1 MFFTLIESSRSA
13 MTSII
18 AHGLRS
24 FLTTLGIVIGVA
36 SVIAVISVTQGMSSY
51 IGDTFA
57 TLGSNSL
64 TIRSFTP
71 FEDQMKGIRARLTPE
86 DLELIERRADGIASI
101 TPLLS
106 ANRSSQIKYGSQ
118 TAFSQ
123 IMGTTYAYQD
133 VSQSFTQMG
142 RFLAQTDNITRR
154 RIAVIGEKVR
164 ENLSLPA
171 NPVNEYVEIAP
182 PRAGSPQAK
191 KTQHHKRGGTW
202 LAD

>member
-1 MFFTLIESSRSA
+1 

-36 SVIAVISVTQGMSSY
+36 SVIAVVSVTEGMSSF

-86 DLELIERRADGIASI
+86 DLELIERRADEGNY
-101 TPLLS
+101 P
-106 ANRSSQIKYGSQ
+106 
-118 TAFSQ
+118 F
-123 IMGTTYAYQD
+123 
-133 VSQSFTQMG
+133 V
-142 RFLAQTDNITRR
+142 FL
-154 RIAVIGEKVR
+154 G
-164 ENLSLPA
+164 
-171 NPVNEYVEIAP
+171 
-182 PRAGSPQAK
+182 
-191 KTQHHKRGGTW
+191 
-202 LAD
+202 